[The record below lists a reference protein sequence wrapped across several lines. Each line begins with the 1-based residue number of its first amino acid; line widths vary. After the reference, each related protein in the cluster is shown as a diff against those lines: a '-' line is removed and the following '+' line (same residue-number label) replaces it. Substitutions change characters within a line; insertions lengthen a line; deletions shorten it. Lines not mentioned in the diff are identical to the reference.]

1 MSKNLIRSIV
11 AVVIL
16 AGLIVVVLPNF
27 LRPRTHSAQNACI
40 NILRQLDGAKQ
51 QWALEN
57 HKTTNDIPTLDDI
70 KPYIKLNSRGEIPR
84 CPDGG
89 IYIPGRVG
97 ESPKCSVGGEQH
109 TLP

>member
-1 MSKNLIRSIV
+1 MSKNLIRAIV

-16 AGLIVVVLPNF
+16 AALAVVVLPDF
-27 LRPRTHSAQNACI
+27 LRPRTHSSQGGCI

-70 KPYIKLNSRGEIPR
+70 KPYIKLNSLGEIPR
-84 CPDGG
+84 CPEGG

-97 ESPKCSVGGEQH
+97 ESPRCSVGGEQH